1 MIQYRLYTDMTF
13 SLLIFND
20 CSGYDYK
27 NILPD
32 YLGSV
37 MVSMLALSVEDR
49 GFKPWLGQT
58 KDNEITICFSA
69 N

>member
-49 GFKPWLGQT
+49 GFKP
-58 KDNEITICFSA
+58 
-69 N
+69 